1 MTTDRT
7 PSAREGTVAIPGL
20 PPTVNA
26 TRRLH
31 PMARAAEMRR
41 WRGAAYM
48 LGRDAWP
55 YDHPIDPAELELVF
69 VVPDRRIHD
78 LDGLV
83 GAAKPLIDGLV
94 DAGILA
100 GDDTRHVRS
109 IRASYRVEPGVR
121 EVRVTVRAAMEE
133 PS

>member
-1 MTTDRT
+1 MTGNGT

-41 WRGAAYM
+41 WRAAAQM

-55 YDHPIDPAELELVF
+55 HAAPIDPADVELVF
-69 VVPDRRIHD
+69 VLPDRRLHD
-78 LDGLV
+78 IDGLV
-83 GAAKPLIDGLV
+83 GAAKPILDGLV

-109 IRASYRVEPGVR
+109 IHASHRVIPGVR
-121 EVRVTVRAAMEE
+121 EVRVTVRTATESAL
-133 PS
+133 